1 LKTVEEMAA
10 HYLKQIRELQPH
22 GPYYLGGF
30 CMGGAVA
37 YHMAQLLLEQDQEVK
52 LLAAFDTFNHNGNLP
67 SVSVGTR
74 FRNLR
79 EKTFFHWANV
89 ARLGM
94 PQRISYL
101 REKLTE
107 VKARKLKQWSSRG
120 APFLE
125 DVNDHAGFSY
135 RPKPYPGKLTLFQ
148 PKTNYHSLQKPSMG
162 WNEFAL
168 GGVEVIELPA
178 YPGGI
183 FVEPYVRVLADK
195 LRACIDAAD
204 QDNENRANLLEYRS
218 KPGSPNGRTEHSRMA
233 L

>member
-1 LKTVEEMAA
+1 
-10 HYLKQIRELQPH
+10 
-22 GPYYLGGF
+22 
-30 CMGGAVA
+30 
-37 YHMAQLLLEQDQEVK
+37 
-52 LLAAFDTFNHNGNLP
+52 LLAAFDTFNHNGSLP

-148 PKTNYHSLQKPSMG
+148 PKTNYHSLQKPYMG

-183 FVEPYVRVLADK
+183 FVEPYVRDLADK

-218 KPGSPNGRTEHSRMA
+218 KPGSPGGRTEHSHMA